1 MKSKTTGSPVQLFG
15 ELDFGKEY
23 FGDFYGVYEGAS
35 KNFTDALQGVLK
47 NIPYGEKISNFV
59 NNVQIEI
66 NGIESLN
73 DSVDSR
79 DVNLHYL
86 YNRVMKFGGE

>member
-1 MKSKTTGSPVQLFG
+1 M
-15 ELDFGKEY
+15 
-23 FGDFYGVYEGAS
+23 
-35 KNFTDALQGVLK
+35 LK